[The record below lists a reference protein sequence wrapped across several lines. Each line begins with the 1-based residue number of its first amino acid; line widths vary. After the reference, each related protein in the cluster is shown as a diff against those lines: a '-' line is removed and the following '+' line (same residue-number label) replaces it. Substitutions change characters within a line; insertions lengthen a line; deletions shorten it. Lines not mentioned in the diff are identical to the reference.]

1 MFPLPYHEKE
11 KNMSTIIFHR
21 TSTLPDGQAHRAQ
34 VELGLSVAI
43 FGSLAAL
50 LLMVLPPGLV
60 G

>member
-1 MFPLPYHEKE
+1 
-11 KNMSTIIFHR
+11 MSTIIFHR
-21 TSTLPDGQAHRAQ
+21 TSSLPGEQDRRAQ

>member
-1 MFPLPYHEKE
+1 
-11 KNMSTIIFHR
+11 MSTIIFHR
-21 TSTLPDGQAHRAQ
+21 ASTLPNGQAHRAQ